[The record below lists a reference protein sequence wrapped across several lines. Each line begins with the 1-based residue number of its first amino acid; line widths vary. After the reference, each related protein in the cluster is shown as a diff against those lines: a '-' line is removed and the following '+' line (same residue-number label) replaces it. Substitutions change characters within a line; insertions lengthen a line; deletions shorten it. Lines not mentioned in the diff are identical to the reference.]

1 MTTTS
6 IRTCPLCEATC
17 GLELTIEEG
26 SVKVI
31 RGDKDD
37 VFSHGFICPKGTT
50 LGRLHEDPDRLRM
63 PLIKKNGE
71 FVEVGWDE
79 AIAAAGAGLRRII
92 DQHGASA
99 TAAYVGNPNVHNL
112 AGSLY
117 LRPLLKALGS
127 PNVFSAST
135 VDQMPKHVSCGAM
148 FGNPDLIPVPDID
161 RTDYLLM
168 LGADPYE
175 SNGSLATAPDWPGR
189 MAAIQERGGKI
200 VTVDPR
206 KSKTAKASDE
216 HLFIRPGTDA
226 TWLAA
231 LITTVLE
238 AGDPELPE
246 FMIGLADAKEALAG
260 FTAESVAAATTIPA
274 ETTRR
279 IASEFA
285 NAQTAV
291 AYGRMGTHTTEFGTL
306 ASWLADLLNAVTGN
320 LDAPGGAMFPMA
332 AIVTPQSSPGG
343 RGFQTGR
350 YRSRVGDHPEVR
362 GEMPSAAL
370 VGEIET
376 PGEGQV
382 RALLVVGG
390 NPARSIPDSERV
402 EAALDELEFMVAV
415 DVYLTETARHA
426 DVVLPPPSVLERAHF
441 DVAFTS
447 LMVRNTA
454 NYSPPTFDKPDDH
467 PAEWE
472 ILLGLT
478 AAVQGNDLPVAHM
491 DEAGAAALLA
501 KALTN
506 PASPAFGTDQVV
518 AWDAVS
524 RFTGPQRILDIRL
537 RTGPYG
543 DGFGSNPEGLSLQKL
558 IDNPHGL
565 DLGPLEPRLPLASNN
580 TDGQVHLA
588 PPQFVADVPRLA
600 AILER
605 TADPFVLVGRRQLRS
620 NNSWMHNVE
629 VLVKGKDRCTLMM
642 NPSDADALGVA
653 AGGSVTVKSE
663 AGQVD
668 APVELS
674 EDIMAGV
681 VSLPH
686 GWGHDDPEAR
696 LTVAARR
703 PGVNSNVLSNRTA
716 IDPLSGNARLNGIPV
731 ELARVSSNRAG

>member
-1 MTTTS
+1 MTVTS

-17 GLELTIEEG
+17 GLELTIEDG

-37 VFSHGFICPKGTT
+37 VFSHGFICPKGTA
-50 LGRLHEDPDRLRM
+50 LGCLHEDPDRLRA

-71 FVEVGWDE
+71 FVEVGWPE
-79 AIAAAGAGLRRII
+79 AIAAAGAGFRRII
-92 DQHGASA
+92 DQHGPSA

-135 VDQMPKHVSCGAM
+135 VDQMPKHVSSGAM

-161 RTDYLLM
+161 RTHYLLM

-189 MAAIQERGGKI
+189 MTAIQERGGKI

-206 KSKTAKASDE
+206 RSKTAKASDE

-226 TWLAA
+226 AWLAA
-231 LITTVLE
+231 LVTTVLE
-238 AGDPELPE
+238 RGVGAMPD
-246 FMIGLADAKEALAG
+246 FMTGLAEAQAALG
-260 FTAESVAAATTIPA
+260 PFTPESVAVMTGISADV
-274 ETTRR
+274 TRR
-279 IASEFA
+279 IAAAFMDAPS
-285 NAQTAV
+285 AV
-291 AYGRMGTHTTEFGTL
+291 AYGRIGTHTTEFGTL
-306 ASWLADLLNAVTGN
+306 ASWLVDLLNAVTGN
-320 LDAPGGAMFPMA
+320 LDSPGGAMFPMA
-332 AIVTPQSSPGG
+332 AIVTPRAAPGG
-343 RGFQTGR
+343 RGFETGR

-376 PGEGQV
+376 PGDGQV

-390 NPARSIPDSERV
+390 NPARSIPDSGRV
-402 EAALDELEFMVAV
+402 EAALDQLEFMVAV

-454 NYSPPTFDKPDDH
+454 NYSPPTFDKPESQ

-478 AAVQGNDLPVAHM
+478 AAIAGTDLSVDQM
-491 DEAGAAALLA
+491 DEAGAAGLLS

-506 PASPAFGTDQVV
+506 PASPAFGTDQVI
-518 AWDAVS
+518 AWDQVC
-524 RFTGPQRILDIRL
+524 RFSGPQRILDIRL

-543 DGFGSNPEGLSLQKL
+543 DGFGTNPDGLTLQKL
-558 IDNPHGL
+558 IDHPHGV
-565 DLGPLEPRLPLASNN
+565 DLGPLEPRLPLALNN
-580 TDGQVHLA
+580 VEGQVHLA
-588 PPQFVADVPRLA
+588 PPQFLADLPRLA
-600 AILER
+600 AILE
-605 TADPFVLVGRRQLRS
+605 ASPDMFVLVGRRQLRS
-620 NNSWMHNVE
+620 NNSWMHNIE
-629 VLVKGKDRCTLMM
+629 VLVKGRDRCTLLMH
-642 NPSDADALGVA
+642 PGDAESLRIEAGDSVSVKSDAG
-653 AGGSVTVKSE
+653 E
-663 AGQVD
+663 IR

-674 EDIMAGV
+674 DDMMPGV

-703 PGVNSNVLSNRTA
+703 PGVNSNVLSNRLA
-716 IDPLSGNARLNGIPV
+716 VDPLSGNARLNGIPV
-731 ELARVSSNRAG
+731 ELARVR